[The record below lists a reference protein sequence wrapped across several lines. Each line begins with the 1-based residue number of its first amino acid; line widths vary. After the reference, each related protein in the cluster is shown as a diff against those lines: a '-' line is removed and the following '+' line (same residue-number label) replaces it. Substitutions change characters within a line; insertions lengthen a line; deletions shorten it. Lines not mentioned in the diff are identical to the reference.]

1 MRTSASYKNHCII
14 LPWPAELRDVR
25 GQPNLSPLESGPS
38 MMITVVIMIV
48 IIVISAALMA
58 TPREFAA
65 VIAVEL

>member
-1 MRTSASYKNHCII
+1 
-14 LPWPAELRDVR
+14 
-25 GQPNLSPLESGPS
+25 